1 MTTKLAGPCRSEPL
15 KFTREENRIFAGV
28 VAQKIIAERNC
39 CRELYL
45 SFFFDGTNNNL
56 ERDKPKGSHSNVA
69 RLYDVFPLAL
79 NDGRIPIY
87 VPGVGTPFKE
97 IGDTGE
103 GNDLLYGQTDRR
115 RGLAFAGKGEA
126 RIVWALLQAIN
137 SVHRY
142 FLYDVQID
150 RDNAKTLA
158 NTLTQPK
165 PLTPIELGMTA
176 LGPLPPVGLVAA
188 QSALLSRFID
198 RRTKINAHR
207 RAKLKELCKKLDTK
221 VAPLR
226 LDYPRVKKIR
236 VSIFGFSRGA
246 AQARAFS
253 NWFIEMCRDASE
265 GAMALAGIPVEIDFV
280 GLFDTVASVGLAN
293 SVLVADG
300 HMEWADAERGL
311 RIAPEV
317 KQCLH
322 LVSAHELRR
331 SFPLDSVSVGQSLP
345 GNCVEIVYP
354 GVHSDLGGGYK
365 PTEQGRGLDAQG
377 HDMASRI
384 PLAEMY
390 RAARLAGVPL
400 DVQGPGVAT
409 RYADALKVAPA
420 TIAAFNAY
428 LACCHNKTGP
438 LSRILKEQ
446 SKLYTRWRK
455 LRLTTMASVASV
467 QRAAAQDR
475 TDLLAANEELKT
487 EVAMLE
493 AELRQPPLA
502 TLVSLPTVVVY
513 MVREHIKKRGLDP
526 YHYQDWLKLRSAWH
540 DHEPLPAAVVDW
552 FDNYVHDS
560 RAWFKPF
567 GKDDDIWEAEQQKR
581 MAKLQA
587 KERAYREFEALPAQQ
602 KALFRDPLGMPFES
616 PFMPL
621 TQTEQAELDAYRR
634 QAQLPT
640 QSKGR
645 EPRHMGAGYMRFRRV
660 YYGSDAAF
668 VVPETMIV
676 EHSFANA

>member
-1 MTTKLAGPCRSEPL
+1 MTIKLADPCRPEPL

-28 VAQKIIAERNC
+28 VAQKIVAERNC

-56 ERDKPKGSHSNVA
+56 LRDRKNHSQSNIGRLFDLFPERNQEGFFK
-69 RLYDVFPLAL
+69 
-79 NDGRIPIY
+79 IY

-97 IGDTGE
+97 IGDTGA
-103 GNDLLYGQTDRR
+103 GDSLIFGQTDRR
-115 RGLAFAGKGEA
+115 RGLAFAEKGEA
-126 RIVWALLQAIN
+126 RIVWALIQTIN
-137 SVHRY
+137 SVHQY
-142 FLYDVQID
+142 FVGGDPII
-150 RDNAKTLA
+150 RPNETKTLA

-165 PLTPIELGMTA
+165 PRSPAERG
-176 LGPLPPVGLVAA
+176 VAA
-188 QSALLSRFID
+188 LSLLHPVLRTTNKDSPLWRFFG
-198 RRTKINAHR
+198 RRADINAHR
-207 RAKLKELCKKLDTK
+207 RAKLTELCKKLDTK

-226 LDYPRVKKIR
+226 LNYPRVKKIR

-253 NWFIEMCRDASE
+253 NWFIEMCRDASG
-265 GAMALAGIPVEIDFV
+265 GAMALAGIPVEIDFL

-300 HMEWADAERGL
+300 HMEWADAERSL

-317 KQCLH
+317 NKCVH

-400 DVQGPGVAT
+400 DVHGPGVAA

-428 LACCHNKTGP
+428 LACCYNKTGP
-438 LSRILKEQ
+438 LSRIMKEQ

-467 QRAAAQDR
+467 QRAAPQDR

-493 AELRQPPLA
+493 AE
-502 TLVSLPTVVVY
+502 
-513 MVREHIKKRGLDP
+513 VREPAVITQLAFPVIALFKGGERIFKRGMDA
-526 YHYQDWLKLRSAWH
+526 YHYQDWLKLRAAWN
-540 DHEPLPAAVVDW
+540 DPEPLPAAVVEW

-567 GKDDDIWEAEQQKR
+567 GKDDHIWEAEQRER

-587 KERAYREFEALPAQQ
+587 KERAYREYEALPQAQ
-602 KALFRDPLGMPFES
+602 KSLFRDPLGMPIES

-621 TQTEQAELDAYRR
+621 TKAEQIELDAYRR
-634 QAQLPT
+634 EAQLPT

-645 EPRHMGAGYMRFRRV
+645 EPRHMGAGYLRFRRV

-668 VVPETMIV
+668 VVPETVIA
-676 EHSFANA
+676 ESFANA

>member
-1 MTTKLAGPCRSEPL
+1 MTVKLADPCRPEPL
-15 KFTREENRIFAGV
+15 KFTREENRIFARV
-28 VAQKIIAERNC
+28 VAEKIVAERNC

-56 ERDKPKGSHSNVA
+56 QRDRKNHSQSNIGRLFDLYPERNQEGFFK
-69 RLYDVFPLAL
+69 
-79 NDGRIPIY
+79 IY
-87 VPGVGTPFKE
+87 VPGVGTPFRE

-126 RIVWALLQAIN
+126 RIVWALLHAVNSLAI
-137 SVHRY
+137 Y
-142 FLYDVQID
+142 FVKNELLSYEET
-150 RDNAKTLA
+150 KTLA

-165 PLTPIELGMTA
+165 PLTPAELGMTA
-176 LGPLPPVGLVAA
+176 LGPLHPAGLVAT

-207 RAKLKELCKKLDTK
+207 RAKLKELCKKLDSK

-226 LDYPRVKKIR
+226 LGYPRVKKIR

-246 AQARAFS
+246 AQARGFS
-253 NWFIEMCRDASE
+253 NWFIEMCRDASG
-265 GAMALAGIPVEIDFV
+265 GAMTLAGIPVEIDFL

-345 GNCVEIVYP
+345 ANCVEIVYP

-365 PTEQGRGLDAQG
+365 PSEQGRGLDAQG

-384 PLAEMY
+384 PLADMY

-400 DVQGPGVAT
+400 DVQGSGVAA

-428 LACCHNKTGP
+428 LACCYNRTGP
-438 LSRILKEQ
+438 LSRIMKEQ

-467 QRAAAQDR
+467 QRAAPQDR

-502 TLVSLPTVVVY
+502 TQVALPMVVIY
-513 MVREHIKKRGLDP
+513 KIRERIEKRGLDP
-526 YHYQDWLKLRSAWH
+526 YHYQDWLKLRSAWN
-540 DHEPLPAAVVDW
+540 DPEPLPAAVADW

-567 GKDDDIWEAEQQKR
+567 GKDDHIWEAEQRER

-587 KERAYREFEALPAQQ
+587 KERAYREYEALPPGQ
-602 KALFRDPLGMPFES
+602 KSLFRDPLGMPIES

-621 TQTEQAELDAYRR
+621 TKTEQIELDAYRR
-634 QAQLPT
+634 EAQLPT

-645 EPRHMGAGYMRFRRV
+645 EPRHMGAGYLRFRRV

-668 VVPETMIV
+668 VVPETVIA
-676 EHSFANA
+676 ESFANA